1 MRVIGFVAE
10 KPKKEE
16 QKPVEVEALKEAE
29 EKPVK
34 ATPKAKK

>member
-1 MRVIGFVAE
+1 MRVIGFGAE
-10 KPKKEE
+10 KPKEE
-16 QKPVEVEALKEAE
+16 QKPVEVEAPKEAE